1 MAQEEMAGSE
11 GAYRLIFDANPQ
23 PMWVFDLETL
33 RFLAVNDAA
42 LRRYGWSRA
51 EFLSMTLEDIR
62 PPEEVPALR
71 RALAETPTGPYRG
84 IWRHRTKDGFD
95 LDVEVTSEDL
105 TFAARPARLVVAV
118 DVTEARRN
126 EAQFR
131 FLAEHVED
139 AIFRFRFS
147 PTLGFEYVSQACT
160 RLTGYSPEEYYADPK
175 LAVNTLHP
183 DDVPVALALMDT
195 AELPTEPV
203 VLRVRRKDGA
213 LVWVEQRVTPIND
226 PDGTRTGVIGVAH
239 DVTDRVLLE
248 AQLRMLATEDTL
260 TGLRNRR
267 GFLLLAVQLL
277 ALTQRTGTGATLLY
291 FDVNGLKEIND
302 TYGHAAGDAA
312 LMTVADLLRE
322 TFRDSDV
329 VGRVGGDEFC
339 VLAAEG
345 SGGNDEALGRFERVL
360 QRHNAETDR
369 PYPLS
374 VTLGTAE
381 ADVSGPVSI
390 EDLMAAADA
399 AMYQRKA
406 RNDRSQPR
414 ATPVASSPE
423 PSGGPSTGHLRVLL
437 ADDLAEM
444 RLMLRLT
451 LERDERIRVV
461 GEASD
466 GAEALRLA
474 EELHPDV
481 VVLDLRM
488 PNAHGAQ
495 VLPGIRPHAREIIVF
510 TVVAPGAETAHAM
523 SLGADVCINKP
534 DFRSVARTISSLAS
548 ESQ

>member
-1 MAQEEMAGSE
+1 MAGSD
-11 GAYRLIFDANPQ
+11 GAYRLLFDANPQ

-42 LRRYGWSRA
+42 LGRYGWSRA

-62 PPEEVPALR
+62 PPKEVPGLL
-71 RALAETPTGPYRG
+71 RALVETPSGPYRG
-84 IWRHRTKDGFD
+84 TWRHRTKDGSD
-95 LDVEVTSEDL
+95 LDVEVTSEEL
-105 TFAARPARLVVAV
+105 TFDARPARLVVAV

-139 AIFRFRFS
+139 AIFRYRFS

-183 DDVPVALALMDT
+183 DDVPVALALMDA

-213 LVWVEQRVTPIND
+213 LVWVEQRVTPIQD

-248 AQLRMLATEDTL
+248 TQLRMLATEDAL

-267 GFLLLAVQLL
+267 GFLLLAVPLL

-291 FDVNGLKEIND
+291 FDVNGLKVIND
-302 TYGHAAGDAA
+302 TYGHAAGDTA

-345 SGGNDEALGRFERVL
+345 SGGKDVLEALGRFERVL
-360 QRHNAETDR
+360 ERHNAEADR

-374 VTLGTAE
+374 VTFGTAE
-381 ADVSGPVSI
+381 ADVSGPVAI
-390 EDLMAAADA
+390 EDLVAAADA
-399 AMYQRKA
+399 AMYERKA
-406 RNDRSQPR
+406 RNGRSQPR
-414 ATPVASSPE
+414 AALVASSPE
-423 PSGGPSTGHLRVLL
+423 PNGDPPTDHLRVLL

-488 PNAHGAQ
+488 RNAHGLQ
-495 VLPGIRPHAREIIVF
+495 VLPRIRPHAREIIVF
-510 TVVAPGAETAHAM
+510 TVVAQGAETAHAL
-523 SLGADVCINKP
+523 SLGADLCINKP

-548 ESQ
+548 QAR